1 MEWETPEFREIS
13 LQCEVSSYANAELED
28 APALA
33 RCESESE

>member
-28 APALA
+28 APTPT